1 MIPTAETFLVETLR
15 NHPQGRKTARIL
27 AASLAAVDPKSLIR
41 ECVTRDENTLLLQ
54 QHRVNLA
61 EYQRVFLLGIGK
73 AARAMS
79 LSCAELLGNHLTYGF
94 MLTKAGEQPIP
105 GPLSQKFEE
114 LTGGHP
120 LPNSAGMNS
129 AKKILNALSDL
140 NPNDLVIVLISGGGS
155 ALFSLPQP
163 GLTLQDLIST
173 NQILIG
179 CGADITQ
186 INKIRKH
193 LSAVKGGR
201 LAQALFPARTIT
213 LILSDVPGNHLE
225 SIASGPTLPDPSTY
239 GEALEIIEQYNL
251 EKKLPPDVVHYL
263 QNGSRGEHPE
273 TPKPGNTTFKNSLHI
288 LIGSNRNALQGGI
301 RKASEEG
308 FQSQLYNKLLKGEA
322 RTVGEEMARQLHGM
336 AQTGIPL
343 GRPACLIA
351 GGETTVTL
359 SDTPQPG
366 KGGRNLELALS
377 AVKSLAG
384 LENCA
389 LITLASD
396 GQDGITDAAGAVV
409 RENSLSRA
417 RQAGLDPDQ
426 HLQAHNAYP
435 FFETLGDLLQ
445 TGPTG
450 TNVNDICFLFT
461 YE

>member
-1 MIPTAETFLVETLR
+1 MIPTAKTFLLESIQNL
-15 NHPQGRKTARIL
+15 PQGRKTARIL
-27 AASLAAVDPKSLIR
+27 AASLRAVDPRTLIR
-41 ECVTRDENTLLLQ
+41 GFITLDGTTLLLQ

-79 LSCAELLGNHLTYGF
+79 LSCADLLGNHLTYGF
-94 MLTKAGEQPIP
+94 VLTKAGEQPIS
-105 GPLSQKFEE
+105 GPLGQQFQE

-120 LPNSAGMNS
+120 LPNSAGMDS
-129 AKKILNALSDL
+129 AEKILNALSDL
-140 NPNDLVIVLISGGGS
+140 NPDDLVIVLISGGGS

-163 GLTLQDLIST
+163 GLTLGDLIST
-173 NQILIG
+173 NQVLIG

-186 INKIRKH
+186 INTVRKH

-201 LAQALFPARTIT
+201 LAQALFPARMIT

-239 GEALEIIEQYNL
+239 EDALDILRQYNL
-251 EKKLPPDVVHYL
+251 ENKLPPAVVHYL
-263 QNGSRGEHPE
+263 QHGSRGRHPE
-273 TPKPGNTTFKNSLHI
+273 TPKPGNPTFRDSIHL
-288 LIGSNRNALQGGI
+288 LIGSNREALQGGI
-301 RKASEEG
+301 RQASEEG
-308 FQSQLYNKLLKGEA
+308 FHSQLHKQLLKGEA
-322 RTVGEEMARQLHGM
+322 RTEGEEMARLLRRM

-343 GRPACLIA
+343 ERPACLIA

-384 LENCA
+384 LKNCA

-396 GQDGITDAAGAVV
+396 GQDGITNAAGAVV
-409 RENSLSRA
+409 RGDSLSRA
-417 RQAGLDPDQ
+417 RRAGLDPDQ
-426 HLQAHNAYP
+426 HLQSHNAYP
-435 FFETLGDLLQ
+435 FFDTLGDLLR

-450 TNVNDICFLFT
+450 TNVNDLCFLFT

>member
-1 MIPTAETFLVETLR
+1 MIPTAEMFLVESIQ

-27 AASLAAVDPKSLIR
+27 AASLAAVDPRSLIR
-41 ECVTRDENTLLLQ
+41 DCVTLDGTTLLLQ

-61 EYQRVFLLGIGK
+61 EFQRVFLLGIGK

-79 LSCAELLGNHLTYGF
+79 LSCADLLGNHLTYGF
-94 MLTKAGEQPIP
+94 MLSKAGEQPIS

-129 AKKILNALSDL
+129 AKTILTALSDL

-163 GLTLQDLIST
+163 GLTLQNLIST
-173 NQILIG
+173 NQVLIG

-186 INKIRKH
+186 INTVRKH

-201 LAQALFPARTIT
+201 LAQALFPARMIT

-239 GEALEIIEQYNL
+239 EEALEIIEQYSL
-251 EKKLPPDVVHYL
+251 EEKLPFDVVHYL

-273 TPKPGNTTFKNSLHI
+273 TPKPGNPTFKNSIQL
-288 LIGSNRNALQGGI
+288 LIGSNQNALQGGI

-308 FQSQLYNKLLKGEA
+308 FQSQLYSKLLKGEA
-322 RTVGEEMARQLHGM
+322 RTVGEEIAQQLHGM

-359 SDTPQPG
+359 SDTPRPG

-409 RENSLSRA
+409 RGNSLSRA
-417 RQAGLDPDQ
+417 RRAGLDPDQ
-426 HLQAHNAYP
+426 HLQSHNAYP
-435 FFETLGDLLQ
+435 FFDTLGDLLR

>member
-1 MIPTAETFLVETLR
+1 MIPTAETFLVESIQ

-27 AASLAAVDPKSLIR
+27 AASLAAVNPRNLIR
-41 ECVTRDENTLLLQ
+41 DCFTRDGTTLHLQ
-54 QHRVNLA
+54 HHRVDLA

-73 AARAMS
+73 AAREMS
-79 LSCAELLGNHLTYGF
+79 LSCADLLGNHLTYGF
-94 MLTKAGEQPIP
+94 ILTKAGEQPIS
-105 GPLSQKFEE
+105 GPLSHQIKE

-120 LPNSAGMNS
+120 LPSPAGMDS
-129 AKKILNALSDL
+129 AKTILNALSDL
-140 NPNDLVIVLISGGGS
+140 NPDDLVIVLISGGGS

-163 GLTLQDLIST
+163 NLTLQDLIST
-173 NQILIG
+173 NQVLIG

-186 INKIRKH
+186 INTVRKH
-193 LSAVKGGR
+193 LSVVKGGR
-201 LAQALFPARTIT
+201 LAQALFPARMIT

-239 GEALEIIEQYNL
+239 EDALDILEQYNL
-251 EKKLPPDVVHYL
+251 DKKLPPAVVHYL
-263 QNGSRGEHPE
+263 QNGSRGKHPE
-273 TPKPGNTTFKNSLHI
+273 TPKPGNPTFGDSIHL

-301 RKASEEG
+301 RQASGEG
-308 FQSQLYNKLLKGEA
+308 FHSQLHNQLLKGEA
-322 RTVGEEMARQLHGM
+322 RTKGEEMAQLLRGM

-343 GRPACLIA
+343 ERPACLIA

-359 SDTPQPG
+359 SDTPHPG

-409 RENSLSRA
+409 RGNSLSRA

-435 FFETLGDLLQ
+435 FFDTLGDLLR

-450 TNVNDICFLFT
+450 TNVNDLCFLFT